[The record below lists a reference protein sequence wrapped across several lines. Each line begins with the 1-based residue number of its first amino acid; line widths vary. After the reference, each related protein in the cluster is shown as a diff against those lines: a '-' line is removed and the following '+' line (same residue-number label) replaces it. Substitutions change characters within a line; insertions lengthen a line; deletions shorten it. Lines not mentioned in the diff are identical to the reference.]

1 MSITQGAADT
11 SSPSYTSD
19 ARDLKKKNFPTL
31 PMNKRVKVK
40 SVADAVTSTCTSSC
54 IAGHHANPLR
64 GILGTGPRQKENVKQ
79 GESTTKSDIISKSNS
94 APIPV
99 PMMKQRSNPVK
110 STGCNAVLHQVKAV
124 PVKPSQPIRKIEGDN
139 HHNSVS
145 PKDILRDR
153 SRLRLQVRVSPSPL
167 KNQYQKSSY
176 DVPLGSQKALLK
188 LPATATATAN
198 KLSDRSRDKDRSK
211 TDDKMKSRSSHRT
224 QASTTPTVSTLSS
237 NERIILNPPII
248 SPRCPSAKDYDC
260 DYETDGYTVDLEI
273 FSENPGDKLPPLLTS
288 YQPSVTATLELLKLR
303 QGQNDEPCSSSRSV
317 HRSCVDSSNA
327 SNSTHTQRDN
337 EHEHDDDDG
346 KGHPLQGL
354 QREAAAV
361 VEAVVD
367 VEAAETIVV
376 AVDQDTLIDSASSHQ
391 KSENTDKT
399 DNTDKSNE
407 GEISEGAIDID
418 TISNESPD
426 SDNFSYGSVGGWG
439 NYVDEDVDVGD
450 SNDFDDENEEISPS
464 QLYGREGLFPATSR
478 PYRVAGMKGIVQ
490 VQVPVTGSNQRG
502 GHFRSGHGENSEF
515 SISANTTVCLNSVA
529 IQKIVRNL
537 DDGIEYR
544 NIIPDGPR
552 KND

>member
-1 MSITQGAADT
+1 MSIMQRAADT
-11 SSPSYTSD
+11 ISPPHTSD
-19 ARDLKKKNFPTL
+19 ARDIKKKNFPTL
-31 PMNKRVKVK
+31 PMGTRVKVR
-40 SVADAVTSTCTSSC
+40 SVADAVTSTSSC
-54 IAGHHANPLR
+54 IAGHHANPFR
-64 GILGTGPRQKENVKQ
+64 GILGAGSRQKENVKQ
-79 GESTTKSDIISKSNS
+79 GENTTKSDIVPKSNS
-94 APIPV
+94 VPIPLPASAV
-99 PMMKQRSNPVK
+99 KQRSNPVK
-110 STGCNAVLHQVKAV
+110 SSVCNAVLHQVKAI
-124 PVKPSQPIRKIEGDN
+124 PLKPSQSIRKIEGDN

-153 SRLRLQVRVSPSPL
+153 SRLRLQVQVSPSPL

-176 DVPLGSQKALLK
+176 DAPLGSQKSLLK
-188 LPATATATAN
+188 LPATAAATVD
-198 KLSDRSRDKDRSK
+198 KLSDRSRDKDRNK

-224 QASTTPTVSTLSS
+224 PTPTVSTLSS
-237 NERIILNPPII
+237 NEKNILNPPII
-248 SPRCPSAKDYDC
+248 SPRCPSAKDFDY

-273 FSENPGDKLPPLLTS
+273 FSEHPGDKLPPLLTS

-317 HRSCVDSSNA
+317 HRSFVDSSHA
-327 SNSTHTQRDN
+327 SNTTRTQRDN
-337 EHEHDDDDG
+337 EHDDDNDDD
-346 KGHPLQGL
+346 KGHQLQGL
-354 QREAAAV
+354 QTEAAAV
-361 VEAVVD
+361 VE
-367 VEAAETIVV
+367 VEAAETTAV
-376 AVDQDTLIDSASSHQ
+376 AVDQDTLNDSASTHQ
-391 KSENTDKT
+391 KSEDTDKT
-399 DNTDKSNE
+399 VKSNE

-464 QLYGREGLFPATSR
+464 QVYGREGCFPATSR

-490 VQVPVTGSNQRG
+490 VPVTGPNQG
-502 GHFRSGHGENSEF
+502 GGYFRSGHGEHSEF
-515 SISANTTVCLNSVA
+515 SISANTTVCLNSAA